1 MILRPKPRS
10 GLDSVVLYEFLS
22 NDTVQEFI
30 STMAGGSVIKNLGMK
45 DLKVFPV
52 PVPTTAQVSDLHE
65 KFSERQEIF
74 DLIENLE
81 GTIVQKRAEQWPHAD
96 LDS

>member
-1 MILRPKPRS
+1 MNAFHAWSSNSSLSTRNRTLLAFCVLRNKRITPA
-10 GLDSVVLYEFLS
+10 
-22 NDTVQEFI
+22 DT
-30 STMAGGSVIKNLGMK
+30 
-45 DLKVFPV
+45 KVFPV